1 MFILT
6 LYKLQRVIEEMMIF
20 IEEANQ
26 YEREIFCKYIEKCGK
41 FCGVS
46 IACMYMTAVCFA
58 LGPVFLP
65 INFPLETEYP
75 FRVNYTPVNIIVY
88 MHQAF
93 LNFQG
98 VAHICLSMMG
108 ALLLWFAAARFECL
122 AMEFQNCVNIPTLIL
137 CVKKQLR
144 LRR

>member
-1 MFILT
+1 
-6 LYKLQRVIEEMMIF
+6 MIC
-20 IEEANQ
+20 IKEANQ
-26 YEREIFCKYIEKCGK
+26 YETEIFCKYIEKCGK

-46 IACMYMTAVCFA
+46 IACMYMTAVYFS

-65 INFPLETEYP
+65 IVFPLETEYP
-75 FRVNYTPVNIIVY
+75 FRVNYAPVNVLVY

-93 LNFQG
+93 LTFQG

-108 ALLLWFAAARFECL
+108 ALLLWFTAARFECL
-122 AMEFQNCVNIPTLIL
+122 AVELQNCVNIPTLIF

>member
-1 MFILT
+1 
-6 LYKLQRVIEEMMIF
+6 MMIC
-20 IEEANQ
+20 IKEANQ
-26 YEREIFCKYIEKCGK
+26 YETEIFCKYIEKCGK

-46 IACMYMTAVCFA
+46 IACMYMTAVCFS

-65 INFPLETEYP
+65 IVFPLETEYP
-75 FRVNYTPVNIIVY
+75 FRVNYAPVNVLVY

-93 LNFQG
+93 LTFQG

-108 ALLLWFAAARFECL
+108 ALLLWFTAARFECL
-122 AMEFQNCVNIPTLIL
+122 AVELQNCVNIPTLIF